1 MVIGHSVEAL
11 CRWAADLDAEFRP
24 LREAIAPLDGYYVPT
39 RYPNS
44 LPDSIPARIY
54 NRAAAEEALR
64 LADQV
69 LQLVRKKLG

>member
-1 MVIGHSVEAL
+1 MRRDARAEGLRWLEQAEAD
-11 CRWAADLDAEFRP
+11 RRG
-24 LREAIAPLDGYYVPT
+24 APDGYYVPA

-44 LPDSIPARIY
+44 LPDSIPARVY

-69 LQLVRKKLG
+69 LQLVRMKLCQQDM